1 MLRNP
6 RKLFFIGGL
15 LSSLILA
22 GFGVA
27 MVVIGYNGINEVHD
41 TLRQENITTPADS
54 ADPGKPVVDGASARV
69 QADIMR
75 EHTLKASGGLTYAQ
89 MGSYQLAS
97 DLKDPKGTNDKNLA
111 AKDAQGKPVANPV
124 RNTWVT
130 ETAMTTALNTAFF
143 AENVGQFAM
152 VTGVALVLTGGG
164 FAVLTIG
171 AFQFSTAKEEKKE
184 RNAALELASSAS

>member
-1 MLRNP
+1 MLRSP
-6 RKLFFIGGL
+6 RKLFFVGGL

-22 GFGVA
+22 GFGAA
-27 MVVIGYNGINEVHD
+27 MIFVGYSGINEVHD

-54 ADPGKPVVDGASARV
+54 SDPGKLVEDGATARV

-75 EHTLKASGGLTYAQ
+75 EHVLKSSGGLTYAQ

-97 DLKDPKGTNDKNLA
+97 DPKDPKGTNDKTLA
-111 AKDAQGKPVANPV
+111 AKDASGNPIANPV

-130 ETAMTTALNTAFF
+130 ETAMTTALNTAYF
-143 AENVGQFAM
+143 AENVGEFAM
-152 VTGVALVLTGGG
+152 VTGVALILTGGG

-171 AFQFSTAKEEKKE
+171 AFQFATAKDEKKQ
-184 RNAALELASSAS
+184 RTAALELASSPS